1 MTKENNNSR
10 ENGSM
15 ASNMEEVKQLGKQME
30 KLRDERKLN
39 QDERV
44 ADPSQHD
51 HAPETEKRED

>member
-1 MTKENNNSR
+1 MNNDNSSK

-30 KLRDERKLN
+30 KLRDEQELTE
-39 QDERV
+39 DDRV

-51 HAPETEKRED
+51 RAPKIEKRED